1 MENITMYLKYGSRLV
16 YLLSGFTDIYT
27 MNNNPFHSKPITEG
41 RIRWG
46 INQTKSMTQASKLVG
61 CSYTTFKK
69 YAKLY
74 GLWSPN
80 QEGKGIPKRKTI
92 KIKSDIDFDLDKWN
106 KSLKDSNLI

>member
-69 YAKLY
+69 YGKLY
-74 GLWSPN
+74 GL
-80 QEGKGIPKRKTI
+80 
-92 KIKSDIDFDLDKWN
+92 
-106 KSLKDSNLI
+106 